1 MKLTLSKDLRDG
13 LNGRRSNLSS
23 LREKHWR
30 RPIGGS
36 WRGYE
41 NMRNIPAGRFVERG
55 EGLPA
60 MAVGTLVFSGP
71 RRVHQRLDE
80 TTPEHRQGPER
91 LLALFM
97 SRVSA
102 CLLG

>member
-1 MKLTLSKDLRDG
+1 MDRV
-13 LNGRRSNLSS
+13 
-23 LREKHWR
+23 H
-30 RPIGGS
+30 
-36 WRGYE
+36 GYE
-41 NMRNIPAGRFVERG
+41 NMRNIPGGRFVERG

-60 MAVGTLVFSGP
+60 TAVGTLVLGGP

-97 SRVSA
+97 SRVLA
-102 CLLG
+102 CLRG